1 MTIVVLFSIVCLSIG
16 VTLAKRM
23 VVGNSAIL
31 LCNFAKETGKNI
43 SNIINLEIQKLEM
56 LANTPILQDRNA
68 DEEKKMEYLRKIA
81 EKYGY
86 TKAGLIDL
94 DGNCKTTTG
103 KEANISELEYF
114 AVNMEG
120 KSYLSK
126 PFKSI
131 LDGEWQIAI
140 STPLYDGLEMIGILL
155 FTKDAESFC
164 NITNRITFG
173 KTGTAYVV
181 DEKGTN
187 IINRDIYKVIN
198 KVNRIEDSKTKP
210 EYRELAQITQK
221 MIAGESGTGHYT
233 LNGKRKFIGYA
244 PVQGKGWAVGVTVE
258 IQDMLSGLNQIVIYM
273 SVFTVLVLICM
284 MYVTRNI
291 ANNFSNR
298 LSEVQNELNQIA
310 KGDFTLN
317 KKKYSIIDEIA
328 ELDCTLQQTKE
339 SLNDMIEKI
348 QATHEKK
355 KEKLKQVEENKSDG
369 SC

>member
-1 MTIVVLFSIVCLSIG
+1 MRGFYEKKKDIKEQLMFKYITIVVLFSIVCLCIG
-16 VTLAKRM
+16 VTMAKRM
-23 VVGNSAIL
+23 VVSNSAIL
-31 LCNFAKETGKNI
+31 
-43 SNIINLEIQKLEM
+43 
-56 LANTPILQDRNA
+56 
-68 DEEKKMEYLRKIA
+68 
-81 EKYGY
+81 
-86 TKAGLIDL
+86 
-94 DGNCKTTTG
+94 
-103 KEANISELEYF
+103 
-114 AVNMEG
+114 
-120 KSYLSK
+120 
-126 PFKSI
+126 
-131 LDGEWQIAI
+131 
-140 STPLYDGLEMIGILL
+140 
-155 FTKDAESFC
+155 
-164 NITNRITFG
+164 
-173 KTGTAYVV
+173 
-181 DEKGTN
+181 
-187 IINRDIYKVIN
+187 N

-221 MIAGESGTGHYT
+221 MTAGESGTGHYT

-328 ELDCTLQQTKE
+328 ELDCTLQQTKA
-339 SLNDMIEKI
+339 SLNEMIEKI

-355 KEKLKQVEENKSDG
+355 ERKT
-369 SC
+369 